1 MNNSTVVL
9 LSDCK
14 NGLRR
19 TYDDFTDNKF
29 DVFDYNSVIS
39 DEIFQKARLAVFKLS
54 EEMKVEIPYGLKK
67 CRTVEEFIDFLVCDD
82 SPFVENMP
90 FISSL
95 FNPFIDYVEMRN
107 IDVKII
113 QVECDVPQELSYNHI
128 LEDIDK
134 CEDRIGSGDYSGAL
148 TSGKSLIEGVCKEII
163 FNIEGEEVTGSL
175 SLSAL
180 FSKVRTHL
188 NLDPSNDSLQKPLRG
203 VVSGLIQVVQ
213 GLNDVRNL
221 SGDSHARKV
230 KPSMHHALL
239 VVNFLFHTY
248 EYQRELGKIKVP
260 NNQ

>member
-113 QVECDVPQELSYNHI
+113 QVECDVLQELSYNHI

-180 FSKVRTHL
+180 FSKVRT
-188 NLDPSNDSLQKPLRG
+188 
-203 VVSGLIQVVQ
+203 
-213 GLNDVRNL
+213 
-221 SGDSHARKV
+221 
-230 KPSMHHALL
+230 
-239 VVNFLFHTY
+239 
-248 EYQRELGKIKVP
+248 
-260 NNQ
+260 